1 MGEGWG
7 EGYLIRIE
15 GISKTYGGVKALKGV
30 SFDIEA
36 GEVHA
41 LCGENGAGKSTL
53 NKVLC
58 GAVLPEQGTIEV
70 GGQRLKLGSVK
81 SSEEAGIAI
90 VHQESV
96 AFQYLGADDN
106 MFIGHEPTKA
116 LGLWLNK
123 ESMRSQVRQ
132 VLERLGET
140 FDPSQPLIEL
150 SVAQRQM
157 VGIARA
163 LSRKCKLLILD
174 EPTSSLSE
182 KETEALFRV
191 VRQLRQ
197 EGVSILYV
205 SHRLTEVFELADR
218 VTVLRDGTYVETKS
232 ITEVDTQSLI
242 KLMVGRDVEFEKS
255 GGASGTQ
262 EALRVENLSL
272 TGVFRGVS
280 FNVRAGEVVGLAG
293 LVGAGRSEVAQAICG
308 INPASSGAITVFGK
322 RERIRTINEAMKLG
336 IGYVPEDRQHQ
347 GLALP
352 MSVSD
357 NLSLASLKEVSA
369 ALFLSKSKEAELAQ
383 KQISAM
389 AIKTES
395 PNSPVESLSGGNQQK
410 VLLGKWLAKNPR
422 VLILDEPTRGVD
434 VGAKTEVHKLI
445 QGLKAQGIA
454 IILISSELPEILA
467 LSDRVVVMR
476 EGQVAGELSHEEASQ
491 ERILELALPDK
502 QLEHDQPVQVK
513 PKKAISKV
521 LSQREYGVG
530 LILLLTII
538 AVSLVN
544 PAFLEAGNIKDMLL
558 NIVPVAIIG
567 CGMTLVILCREI
579 DISVGATMGFTAAV
593 MGLAATKWNLP
604 PNASIALMLAV
615 GAGIGLING
624 MLVALSRI
632 PSMIVTL
639 GMMTIVGGVTPILMG
654 GKSIP
659 DVPDALRFWG
669 TGTIMG
675 IRAAIFVAV
684 VVAVLTYILTIR
696 TPIGRRIYAVG
707 NSPRAALLTGVST
720 KKIRLFVFALTGF
733 LAALA
738 SLVSVTQLGT
748 IDSGYGVGKEMLVIT
763 CVVVGGTSIRGG
775 KGSIAGTLIGACLL
789 CIVSTVLIF
798 FKLGEMSTYWERGIQ
813 GAFILVAVLWDHI
826 LRRGERA

>member
-1 MGEGWG
+1 
-7 EGYLIRIE
+7 LIRIQSV
-15 GISKTYGGVKALKGV
+15 SKTYGGVKALKDV

-58 GAVLPEQGTIEV
+58 GAVLPEQGEIEV
-70 GGQRLKLGSVK
+70 DGQRLKLGSVK
-81 SSEEAGIAI
+81 HSEEAGIAI

-96 AFQYLGADDN
+96 AFPYLGADDN
-106 MFIGHEPTKA
+106 VFVGHEPTQV

-123 ESMRSQVRQ
+123 KAMREQVRSI
-132 VLERLGET
+132 LERLGET

-191 VRQLRQ
+191 VRQLKQ

-205 SHRLTEVFELADR
+205 SHRLAEVFELADR
-218 VTVLRDGTYVETKS
+218 VTVLRDGAYVETKR
-232 ITEVDTQSLI
+232 IQEVDTQGLI
-242 KLMVGRDVEFEKS
+242 KLMVGREVAFQRTA
-255 GGASGTQ
+255 GQTGTV
-262 EALRVENLSL
+262 EALRIENLGKR
-272 TGVFRGVS
+272 GVFEGVS
-280 FNVRAGEVVGLAG
+280 FDVKAGEVVGLAG

-308 INPASSGAITVFGK
+308 IDPATCGTITVFGK
-322 RERIRTINEAMKLG
+322 NERIRNINEAMMLG

-352 MSVSD
+352 MSVSE
-357 NLSLASLKEVSA
+357 NLTLASLKEVSVGP
-369 ALFLSKSKEAELAQ
+369 FLSSASEAELAQ
-383 KQISAM
+383 EQICAM
-389 AIKTES
+389 AIKTET

-445 QGLKAQGIA
+445 ESLKTQGIA

-476 EGQVAGELSHEEASQ
+476 EGSVAGELCGGEATQ

-502 QLEHDQPVQVK
+502 QAEHTQTRQNQPK
-513 PKKAISKV
+513 SK
-521 LSQREYGVG
+521 LAKLISQREYGVALMLFLTVLAVTLVNPPFIAPG
-530 LILLLTII
+530 NIRDMLLTI
-538 AVSLVN
+538 A
-544 PAFLEAGNIKDMLL
+544 
-558 NIVPVAIIG
+558 PVAIMG
-567 CGMTLVILCREI
+567 CGVTLVILCREI
-579 DISVGATMGFTAAV
+579 DISVGANMGFTAAL
-593 MGLAATKWNLP
+593 MGLAATKWHMP
-604 PNASIALMLAV
+604 PVASIALMLAA
-615 GAGIGLING
+615 GAFIGLLNG
-624 MLVALSRI
+624 VLVALSRI
-632 PSMIVTL
+632 PSIIVTL
-639 GMMTIVGGVTPILMG
+639 GMMTVVGGVTPIIMG
-654 GKSIP
+654 GKTIP
-659 DVPDALRFWG
+659 DIPESLRFWG
-669 TGTIMG
+669 IGSVGG
-675 IRAAIFVAV
+675 IRVAILVAV
-684 VVAVLTYILTIR
+684 LVAVLTYILTVR
-696 TPIGRRIYAVG
+696 TPTGRRIYAVG
-707 NSPRAALLTGVST
+707 NSPRAALLAGVSNSG
-720 KKIRLFVFALTGF
+720 IRLFVFALTGF

-738 SLVSVTQLGT
+738 SLISVTQLGT
-748 IDSGYGVGKEMLVIT
+748 IDSGYGIGKEMLVIT

-775 KGSIAGTLIGACLL
+775 KGSVFGTMIGACLL

-826 LRRGERA
+826 LRRGERS